1 MILVIVDVAQRHI
14 VTVHCEGATQKIS
27 VLGDKRWWRYIDGY
41 YVPLLLL
48 QTLLGCCRC
57 G

>member
-27 VLGDKRWWRYIDGY
+27 VLGD
-41 YVPLLLL
+41 
-48 QTLLGCCRC
+48 
-57 G
+57 